1 MRSDAKVLLFFLED
15 GNDTP
20 ETREAA
26 RALRDSFDGELV
38 VRFRNGT
45 VPVTGAPEKCD
56 FVGGF
61 PIPDEYSARFP
72 VLGNDGSVK
81 QPFAPSDTA
90 SPDIN
95 TPPNALTPQSTEAEE
110 LAKEVGAVGGW
121 GAPPQS

>member
-1 MRSDAKVLLFFLED
+1 MKSGAKVLLYFLHE
-15 GNDTP
+15 GNNTD

-56 FVGGF
+56 YVAGE

-72 VLGNDGSVK
+72 VMGSDGSVK

-95 TPPNALTPQSTEAEE
+95 TPPNALTSQGTEAEE
-110 LAKEVGAVGGW
+110 LQKEIGSVGGW